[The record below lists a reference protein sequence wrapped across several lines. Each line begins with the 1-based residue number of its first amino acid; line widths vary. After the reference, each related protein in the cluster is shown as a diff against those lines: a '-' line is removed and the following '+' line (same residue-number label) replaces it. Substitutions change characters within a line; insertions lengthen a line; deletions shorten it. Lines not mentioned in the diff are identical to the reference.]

1 MSALVSVAGLRKV
14 YPDGTEAVRGI
25 DFEVREGEFFGFLG
39 PNGAGKSTTMKMLI
53 TLLKPT
59 AGQATIAGYTLGRE
73 DRRIREVIGYA
84 AQDVSVDEDL
94 SGREN
99 LILSGRLYHLS
110 QRDAERRAD
119 ELLSVIGLEDVA
131 GKRAAFYSGGMRRRL
146 DLAQALMHKPQLL
159 FLDEPTTG
167 LDPQNRRAMWDE
179 LEKLNREGMTIFLTT
194 QYMEEADTLCER
206 LAIIDH
212 GTIVSE
218 GSPTALKAT
227 LGGEVLTLSFT
238 TDEPEVLQNLIARGA
253 EVLRAM
259 PGLDEV
265 REAEREVLA
274 NLTGAPHE
282 VLPEALRALAAAG
295 VEARIA
301 VSPPTLDDVFIKVTG
316 HALRQEEGKRTRW
329 SFGGRRGRGRGG
341 R

>member
-1 MSALVSVAGLRKV
+1 MSGLVEVEGLTKV

-53 TLLKPT
+53 TLMKPT
-59 AGQATIAGYTLGRE
+59 AGRATIAGLELGRD
-73 DRRIREVIGYA
+73 DRKIREVIGYA

-119 ELLSVIGLEDVA
+119 ELLIVIGLHEVA
-131 GKRAAFYSGGMRRRL
+131 AKRAGFYSGGMRRRL
-146 DLAQALMHKPQLL
+146 DLAQALMHRPKLL

-179 LEKLNREGMTIFLTT
+179 LEKLNREGTTVFLTT

-218 GSPTALKAT
+218 GSPSALKAS

-238 TDEPEVLQNLIARGA
+238 TDDPEALQQLIARGA
-253 EVLRAM
+253 EALRGI
-259 PGLDEV
+259 PGLEEV

-274 NLTGAPHE
+274 NLSSHAHE
-282 VLPEALRALAAAG
+282 VLPAALRALEASG

-301 VSPPTLDDVFIKVTG
+301 VSPPTLDDVFIKTTG
-316 HALRQEEGKRTRW
+316 HALRQEEGKPTRW
-329 SFGGRRGRGRGG
+329 KFGARRRR

>member
-1 MSALVSVAGLRKV
+1 VSSLVEVEGLSKI

-39 PNGAGKSTTMKMLI
+39 PNGAGKSTTMKILI
-53 TLLKPT
+53 TLMKPT
-59 AGQATIAGYTLGRE
+59 AGRATIAGLQLGRD
-73 DRRIREVIGYA
+73 DRKIREVIGYA

-110 QRDAERRAD
+110 QNDAASRAD
-119 ELLSVIGLEDVA
+119 ELLDVIGLADVA
-131 GKRAAFYSGGMRRRL
+131 GKRAGFYSGGMRRRL
-146 DLAQALMHKPQLL
+146 DLAQALMHRPRLL

-179 LEKLNREGMTIFLTT
+179 LEKLNREGTTIFLTT

-218 GSPTALKAT
+218 GSPSTLKAS

-238 TDEPEVLQNLIARGA
+238 TDDPEALRRLTARGA
-253 EVLRAM
+253 EALRGV

-265 REAEREVLA
+265 READREVLA
-274 NLTGAPHE
+274 NLSNGVAE
-282 VLPEALRALAAAG
+282 VLPAALRALETSG

-301 VSPPTLDDVFIKVTG
+301 VSPPTLDDVFIKTTG
-316 HALRQEEGKRTRW
+316 HALRQEEGKPTRW
-329 SFGGRRGRGRGG
+329 KFGARRRR

>member
-1 MSALVSVAGLRKV
+1 VTSLVQVAGLTKV

-25 DFEVREGEFFGFLG
+25 DFEVGEGEFFGFLG

-53 TLLKPT
+53 TLMKPT
-59 AGQATIAGYTLGRE
+59 AGRATIAGLELGRD
-73 DRRIREVIGYA
+73 DRKIREVIGYA

-110 QRDAERRAD
+110 QRAAEQRAD
-119 ELLSVIGLEDVA
+119 ELLMVIGLHEVA
-131 GKRAAFYSGGMRRRL
+131 EKRAGFYSGGMRRRL
-146 DLAQALMHKPQLL
+146 DLAQALMHRPKLL

-179 LEKLNREGMTIFLTT
+179 LEKLNREGTTVFLTT

-218 GSPTALKAT
+218 GSPSAMKAS

-238 TDEPEVLQNLIARGA
+238 TDDPEALQQLIARGA
-253 EVLRAM
+253 EALRGV
-259 PGLDEV
+259 PGLEEV

-274 NLTGAPHE
+274 NLSSHAHE
-282 VLPEALRALAAAG
+282 VLPAALRALAASG

-301 VSPPTLDDVFIKVTG
+301 VSPPTLDDVFIKTTG
-316 HALRQEEGKRTRW
+316 HALRQEEGKPTRW
-329 SFGGRRGRGRGG
+329 KFGARRRR

>member
-1 MSALVSVAGLRKV
+1 VSALVEVAGLKKI

-25 DFEVREGEFFGFLG
+25 DFEVREGEFFAFLG

-53 TLLKPT
+53 TLLRPT
-59 AGQATIAGYTLGRE
+59 EGRATIAGFQLGRD
-73 DRRIREVIGYA
+73 DRKIREVIGYA

-110 QRDAERRAD
+110 QRQAEQRAD
-119 ELLSVIGLEDVA
+119 ELLSVIGLADVA
-131 GKRAAFYSGGMRRRL
+131 QKRAAFYSGGMRRRL
-146 DLAQALMHKPQLL
+146 DLAQALMHKPKLL

-212 GTIVSE
+212 GMIVSE
-218 GSPTALKAT
+218 GSPTSLKAT

-238 TDEPEVLQNLIARGA
+238 TDDPEALQTLIARGA
-253 EVLRAM
+253 EALREIA
-259 PGLDEV
+259 GLAEV

-274 NLTGAPHE
+274 NLTGGPHE
-282 VLPEALRALAAAG
+282 VLPEALKALAAAG

-329 SFGGRRGRGRGG
+329 TFGGRRGRGRGG

>member
-1 MSALVSVAGLRKV
+1 VSGLVEVEGLTKV

-53 TLLKPT
+53 TLMKPT
-59 AGQATIAGYTLGRE
+59 AGRATIAGLELGRD
-73 DRRIREVIGYA
+73 DRKIREVIGYA

-119 ELLSVIGLEDVA
+119 ELLIVIGLHEVA
-131 GKRAAFYSGGMRRRL
+131 AKRAGFYSGGMRRRL
-146 DLAQALMHKPQLL
+146 DLAQALMHRPKLL

-179 LEKLNREGMTIFLTT
+179 LEKLNREGTTVFLTT

-218 GSPTALKAT
+218 GSPSALKAS

-238 TDEPEVLQNLIARGA
+238 TDDPEALQQLIARGA
-253 EVLRAM
+253 EALRGI
-259 PGLDEV
+259 PGLEEV

-274 NLTGAPHE
+274 NLSSHAHE
-282 VLPEALRALAAAG
+282 VLPAALRALEASG

-301 VSPPTLDDVFIKVTG
+301 VSPPTLDDVFIKTTG
-316 HALRQEEGKRTRW
+316 HALRQEEGKPTRW
-329 SFGGRRGRGRGG
+329 KFGARRRR

>member
-1 MSALVSVAGLRKV
+1 VSGLVEVEGLTKV

-53 TLLKPT
+53 TLMRPT
-59 AGQATIAGYTLGRE
+59 AGRATIAGLQLGRD

-94 SGREN
+94 TGREN

-110 QRDAERRAD
+110 QSDAERRAD
-119 ELLSVIGLEDVA
+119 ELLSVIGLGDVSA
-131 GKRAAFYSGGMRRRL
+131 KRAGFYSGGMRRRL
-146 DLAQALMHKPQLL
+146 DLAQALMHKPRLL

-179 LEKLNREGMTIFLTT
+179 LEKLNREGTTIFLTT

-212 GTIVSE
+212 GMIVSE
-218 GSPTALKAT
+218 GSPSTLKAS
-227 LGGEVLTLSFT
+227 LGGEVLTLSFA
-238 TDEPEVLQNLIARGA
+238 TDDPEALQRLIGRGA
-253 EVLRAM
+253 EALRGV

-265 REAEREVLA
+265 READREVLA
-274 NLTGAPHE
+274 NISDAVSD
-282 VLPEALRALAAAG
+282 VLPGALRALEASG

-301 VSPPTLDDVFIKVTG
+301 VSPPTLDDVFIKTTG
-316 HALRQEEGKRTRW
+316 HALRQEEGKPTRW
-329 SFGGRRGRGRGG
+329 KFGARRRR

>member
-1 MSALVSVAGLRKV
+1 MTGLVEVEGLRKV

-53 TLLKPT
+53 TLMKPT
-59 AGQATIAGYTLGRE
+59 AGRATIAGMELGRD

-110 QRDAERRAD
+110 QREAERRAD
-119 ELLSVIGLEDVA
+119 ELLIVIGLAEVA
-131 GKRAAFYSGGMRRRL
+131 EKRAGFYSGGMRRRL
-146 DLAQALMHKPQLL
+146 DLAQALMHRPRLL

-179 LEKLNREGMTIFLTT
+179 LEKLNREGTTIFLTT

-206 LAIIDH
+206 LAIIDN
-212 GTIVSE
+212 GAIVSE
-218 GSPTALKAT
+218 GSPAALKAT
-227 LGGEVLTLSFT
+227 LGGEVLTLTFA
-238 TDEPEVLQNLIARGA
+238 TDDPDVLQLLIARGA
-253 EVLRAM
+253 AALRAV

-274 NLTGAPHE
+274 NLSNGVHE
-282 VLPEALRALAAAG
+282 VLPAALRALETSG

-301 VSPPTLDDVFIKVTG
+301 VSPPTLDDVFINTTG
-316 HALRQEEGKRTRW
+316 HALRQEEGKPTRW
-329 SFGGRRGRGRGG
+329 KFGARRRR

>member
-1 MSALVSVAGLRKV
+1 MSGLVEVEGLTKV

-53 TLLKPT
+53 TLMKPT
-59 AGQATIAGYTLGRE
+59 AGRATIAGLELGRD
-73 DRRIREVIGYA
+73 DRKIREVIGYA

-119 ELLSVIGLEDVA
+119 ELLIVIGLHEVA
-131 GKRAAFYSGGMRRRL
+131 AKRAGFYSGGMRRRL
-146 DLAQALMHKPQLL
+146 DLAQALMHRPKLL

-179 LEKLNREGMTIFLTT
+179 LEKLNREGTTVFLTT

-218 GSPTALKAT
+218 GSPSALKAS

-238 TDEPEVLQNLIARGA
+238 TDEPEALQQLIARGA
-253 EVLRAM
+253 EALRGI
-259 PGLDEV
+259 PGLEEV

-274 NLTGAPHE
+274 NLSSHAHE
-282 VLPEALRALAAAG
+282 VLPAALRALEASG

-301 VSPPTLDDVFIKVTG
+301 VSPPTLDDVFIKTTG
-316 HALRQEEGKRTRW
+316 HALRQEEGKPTRW
-329 SFGGRRGRGRGG
+329 KFGARRRR

>member
-1 MSALVSVAGLRKV
+1 MSALVGVAGLRKV

-59 AGQATIAGYTLGRE
+59 AGHATIAGFTLGRD

-194 QYMEEADTLCER
+194 QYMEEADTLCQR

-212 GTIVSE
+212 GMIVSE

-253 EVLRAM
+253 EVLRGT

-282 VLPEALRALAAAG
+282 VLPEALRAIAAAG